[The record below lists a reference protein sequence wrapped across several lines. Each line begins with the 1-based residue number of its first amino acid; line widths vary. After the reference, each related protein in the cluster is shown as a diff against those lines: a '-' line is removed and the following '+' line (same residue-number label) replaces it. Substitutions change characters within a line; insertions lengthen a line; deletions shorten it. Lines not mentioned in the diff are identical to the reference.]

1 MSAISRRPLL
11 CAGACWL
18 AFGVV
23 LVAAYWLPIAQ
34 VADAHAVD
42 GFFGLQRPW
51 LVDLATRFTLCANP
65 VPFGLASA
73 GLAALALVR
82 GRPRLALGVLV
93 LLIGANV
100 TSQTLKSLLAHNRAH
115 DLLSEAHVSAAAF
128 PSGHATASMSL
139 AFAAVLVAPVALRPL
154 VAVAGALFSL
164 AVSESVLLLTF
175 HYPSDVIGGY
185 LVATSFGCFVVW
197 ALRAADAR
205 WPERTGREAARRALA
220 QPDLRGI
227 PAAFALLSAAVA
239 IGVVIA
245 APGGA
250 ARIAEHRTTATAAVL
265 GVAALA
271 AALPAVIAAL
281 STPRT

>member
-1 MSAISRRPLL
+1 M
-11 CAGACWL
+11 
-18 AFGVV
+18 
-23 LVAAYWLPIAQ
+23 
-34 VADAHAVD
+34 
-42 GFFGLQRPW
+42 
-51 LVDLATRFTLCANP
+51 
-65 VPFGLASA
+65 
-73 GLAALALVR
+73 
-82 GRPRLALGVLV
+82 LV